1 MESLNVSK
9 EDGSNI
15 TNSANPTLDTAMV
28 LRAGPVILILVGFS
42 IIPNTVIVVGT
53 QLKKSLRKKT
63 YYFIRNLACCDLLL
77 ALSVITSLS
86 TTFTASRSPIPYHTF
101 NMICKFLIV
110 FPTYWSYT
118 ASVQTLV
125 IISIERYRAIY
136 RPTKKVTPKKAKL
149 LCVLAWLVSFLISLP
164 FLFSATSVQNQCAQ
178 FPSQSRWAIIVNVI
192 LIIFQFVIPM
202 IVMITAYILIFRK
215 LRIKTTS
222 ITRESANS
230 RNLKRKTTSMLL
242 ATTVT
247 FLLCALPWTLM
258 LLLEAVTGKF
268 SSQFFNDHSNLGQRA
283 IAILGRISM
292 PISTI
297 YNPVIYCIYNRKI
310 RQLLFPCYYYYRS
323 KNNSIAAASGLLSQE
338 KKSNYDN
345 KMVRLSL
352 QNNFREGIS
361 SLTVVTVT

>member
-1 MESLNVSK
+1 MESLNGSK
-9 EDGSNI
+9 EDVSKIINY
-15 TNSANPTLDTAMV
+15 TNPTLDTN
-28 LRAGPVILILVGFS
+28 LLSRAGPAVFIFVAFG
-42 IIPNTVIVVGT
+42 IIPNIIIV
-53 QLKKSLRKKT
+53 
-63 YYFIRNLACCDLLL
+63 A
-77 ALSVITSLS
+77 
-86 TTFTASRSPIPYHTF
+86 
-101 NMICKFLIV
+101 
-110 FPTYWSYT
+110 

-149 LCVLAWLVSFLISLP
+149 LCALAWLVSLLISLP

-215 LRIKTTS
+215 LRITTTS

-258 LLLEAVTGKF
+258 LLLEAFTGKF
-268 SSQFFNDHSNLGQRA
+268 ASQLFYDLGNPGQRA
-283 IAILGRISM
+283 IAILE
-292 PISTI
+292 
-297 YNPVIYCIYNRKI
+297 I
-310 RQLLFPCYYYYRS
+310 RGLLFPCYS
-323 KNNSIAAASGLLSQE
+323 PSKINAIAMPSEFLSGEKNN
-338 KKSNYDN
+338 NRDN
-345 KMVRLSL
+345 NMVTLSL
-352 QNNFREGIS
+352 QNNCKKGSS
-361 SLTVVTVT
+361 SLTLIT

>member
-1 MESLNVSK
+1 MESLNGSK
-9 EDGSNI
+9 EDVSKIINY
-15 TNSANPTLDTAMV
+15 TNPTLDTN
-28 LRAGPVILILVGFS
+28 LLSRAGPAVFIFVAFG
-42 IIPNTVIVVGT
+42 IIPNIIIVAGT

-77 ALSVITSLS
+77 ALSKISTIITSI
-86 TTFTASRSPIPYHTF
+86 TANRSPIPYHTF

-149 LCVLAWLVSFLISLP
+149 LCALAWLVSLLISLP

-215 LRIKTTS
+215 LRITTTS

-258 LLLEAVTGKF
+258 LLLEAFTGKF
-268 SSQFFNDHSNLGQRA
+268 ASQLFYDLGNPGQRA
-283 IAILGRISM
+283 IAILGMISM
-292 PISTI
+292 PISTV
-297 YNPVIYCIYNRKI
+297 YNSVIYCIFNTEI
-310 RQLLFPCYYYYRS
+310 RGLLFPCYS
-323 KNNSIAAASGLLSQE
+323 PSKINAIAMPSEFLSGEKNN
-338 KKSNYDN
+338 NRDN
-345 KMVRLSL
+345 NMVTLSL
-352 QNNFREGIS
+352 QNNCKKGSS
-361 SLTVVTVT
+361 SLTLIT